1 MEKLSRQPFK
11 IDILMNYG
19 TDLTKMAGEGKLDP
33 VIGRQHQLERVEQ
46 ILLKRR
52 KNNPCL
58 VGDPGVGKTVIV
70 EGLAQA
76 IANATVPPKLQDKKE
91 RVTQLVDEVKQSD
104 GSIILFI
111 DEVHTL
117 IGAGSGR
124 GALDAANMLKPALAR
139 GELKCIGATTQDE
152 YRKYVEADS
161 ALKRRFQSVEVPE
174 PSVDET
180 IEILKLLC
188 GKYEIHHNVKYSEEA
203 IVAAARLSNQYI
215 SDRFLPDK
223 AIDLIDEA
231 GAKVQLQNLKV
242 SNERK
247 VLIESDIQQIVSLWT
262 GIPIEI
268 VTPEETQRLLN
279 MENALHNRIIGQHE
293 AVEAVSRAVRRARAG
308 IRDPMQPIASLM
320 FTGPTGVGKTQLAN
334 ALASHTV
341 SKLFGSPPGY
351 IGYDEGGQ
359 LTEAVRLRPHSLI
372 LFDEIEKAHPSV
384 FNVMLQILDD
394 GRLTDNKGR
403 KVDFKNAV
411 IIMTSNIGGS
421 LIMREHSLG
430 FDQVK
435 MEVAE
440 ELRENFRPEF
450 LNRIDEVVLFRQLSS
465 SEIKEIADIMLKEV
479 SERLI
484 KANKITLKVNEKVR
498 EMLVREGYNPNFG
511 ARPLKRTI
519 VRLLEDNLAEEI
531 LRGNIKEGDS
541 VTIGLD
547 DKGDI
552 KFF

>member
-1 MEKLSRQPFK
+1 ME
-11 IDILMNYG
+11 
-19 TDLTKMAGEGKLDP
+19 
-33 VIGRQHQLERVEQ
+33 
-46 ILLKRR
+46 
-52 KNNPCL
+52 
-58 VGDPGVGKTVIV
+58 
-70 EGLAQA
+70 
-76 IANATVPPKLQDKKE
+76 
-91 RVTQLVDEVKQSD
+91 
-104 GSIILFI
+104 
-111 DEVHTL
+111 
-117 IGAGSGR
+117 
-124 GALDAANMLKPALAR
+124 
-139 GELKCIGATTQDE
+139 
-152 YRKYVEADS
+152 
-161 ALKRRFQSVEVPE
+161 
-174 PSVDET
+174 
-180 IEILKLLC
+180 
-188 GKYEIHHNVKYSEEA
+188 
-203 IVAAARLSNQYI
+203 
-215 SDRFLPDK
+215 
-223 AIDLIDEA
+223 
-231 GAKVQLQNLKV
+231 
-242 SNERK
+242 
-247 VLIESDIQQIVSLWT
+247 
-262 GIPIEI
+262 
-268 VTPEETQRLLN
+268 
-279 MENALHNRIIGQHE
+279 
-293 AVEAVSRAVRRARAG
+293 
-308 IRDPMQPIASLM
+308 
-320 FTGPTGVGKTQLAN
+320 
-334 ALASHTV
+334 SHTV

-484 KANKITLKVNEKVR
+484 KANKITLKVNAKVR